1 MRTEKFTANG
11 ESYVD
16 KYTDNSEKYVS
27 KYVVKDK
34 KNGNNNGGNGGKF
47 VVKYI
52 AENKNQTREV
62 DKLTF
67 NAEK

>member
-1 MRTEKFTANG
+1 MYD
-11 ESYVD
+11 SSVD
-16 KYTDNSEKYVS
+16 KYAANNEKYVVR
-27 KYVVKDK
+27 YVVKDK
-34 KNGNNNGGNGGKF
+34 KNGNKNGGNGGKF